1 MDDQAASFML
11 GEVSRLTVAAI
22 FALAA
27 IHAMRDWTVFAG
39 IVERYRIAPR
49 RLSVIAARTVPP
61 LELAAAAALLV
72 PSRAGA
78 ALGLCLMASFTA
90 AIVLNIARGR
100 VSIDC
105 GCGGVSGQ
113 TLSRASHCAMPGSWP
128 GWSSPGDAD
137 SGDDRGH
144 FRDRSPL
151 CVRRPHRVVLRSQSV
166 DEKLPAIRC
175 ADFEEPF
182 MTALAMSNV
191 LLWITNIALVLTVL
205 ALARQIGMLNERVTP
220 VGALT
225 MDHGPKVGEG
235 VAGVHTALARGRR
248 SRPGAATGR
257 SQLLFFLSPTCPVC
271 KKLLPILRSLSQH
284 ERTTLDVVLAS
295 DGDFNEHTRF
305 YQRER
310 LMQFPYVLSTD
321 LGMAFRISKLP
332 YGVVVGPAGLI
343 SAKGLVNNREQIE
356 SHR

>member
-1 MDDQAASFML
+1 
-11 GEVSRLTVAAI
+11 
-22 FALAA
+22 
-27 IHAMRDWTVFAG
+27 
-39 IVERYRIAPR
+39 
-49 RLSVIAARTVPP
+49 
-61 LELAAAAALLV
+61 
-72 PSRAGA
+72 
-78 ALGLCLMASFTA
+78 
-90 AIVLNIARGR
+90 
-100 VSIDC
+100 
-105 GCGGVSGQ
+105 
-113 TLSRASHCAMPGSWP
+113 
-128 GWSSPGDAD
+128 
-137 SGDDRGH
+137 
-144 FRDRSPL
+144 
-151 CVRRPHRVVLRSQSV
+151 
-166 DEKLPAIRC
+166 
-175 ADFEEPF
+175 

-225 MDHGPKVGEG
+225 MDHGPKVGEASPVFTLPSLG
-235 VAGVHTALARGRR
+235 GGEVVV
-248 SRPGAATGR
+248 GAATGR

-332 YGVVVGPAGLI
+332 YAVVVGPAGLI

-356 SHR
+356 SLLIAQEMGVASLQEYRAKTHKR